1 MKNIVLFSRC
11 ELVNLYGRISEN
23 LSIENNVIHLAFSDI
38 EKKILEEKY
47 RIKNVIN
54 FSDEIKKLYLN
65 ESFNLEYCKLIDEVI
80 IEQSAGRFNLN
91 SSIQYD
97 RTFQYQSLDFSLLL
111 CQSYYRFWTELIIR
125 EKIDFIVHEPTSL
138 FLNQIS
144 SLICKKYNAKYITQ
158 ILVYGK
164 DEFNFITVSG
174 DDCRF
179 DKLLNLKSNS
189 RVNDVDFSKVN
200 NFLAE
205 FRNDFNTFVD
215 SYNKNRSFRTL
226 LLNSLKSILK
236 YIKYSVKLNMKN
248 FSVLDHIDYY
258 HYKEFNLFSTLKN
271 DWGQYFLLEYDS
283 FDESLD
289 YFYYPMHLEP
299 EAVVLYWG
307 DGLYKDQIKLIENI
321 AAQLPPGYFLY
332 VKDHPHA
339 GAYRSVDDYHK
350 LRSIPNI
357 KLLNPSVQ
365 GKKVIL
371 KSKGVVTINGTSG
384 FEALLLNKQVYVFG
398 NSFYDSCER
407 VKKIKNVRDFRS
419 VLYSNY
425 QSEYEDDEILF
436 RFVNDF
442 LKSTQKGFTDYFIDF
457 VKRVGV
463 DEIKNA
469 EIVSKEF
476 LEYFRHSNKP
486 I

>member
-1 MKNIVLFSRC
+1 MKTIVLFSRC

-23 LSIENNVIHLAFSDI
+23 LSSEHKVIHIAFSDI

-47 RIKNVIN
+47 SIKKVIN

-65 ESFNLEYCKLIDEVI
+65 ESVNIEYCKLIDDVI
-80 IEQSAGRFNLN
+80 IEQSLGRFNLN
-91 SSIQYD
+91 SAIQYD
-97 RTFQYQSLDFSLLL
+97 RTFQYQSLDCSLLL
-111 CQSYYRFWTELIIR
+111 CQTYYKFWTELIEH
-125 EKIDFIVHEPTSL
+125 EKVDFVVHEPTSL

-144 SLICKKYNAKYITQ
+144 SLICKKNNAKYITQ
-158 ILVYGK
+158 ILVYGQ

-179 DKLLNLKSNS
+179 DKLLNAKSRNG
-189 RVNDVDFSKVN
+189 DKDKKFDDAIKFLTDF
-200 NFLAE
+200 
-205 FRNDFNTFVD
+205 RGDFNTFVD
-215 SYNKNRSFRTL
+215 SYNKNRSFGTL
-226 LLNSLKSILK
+226 LLNTAKSIGK
-236 YIKYSVKLNMKN
+236 YIKYSAKLNMAE
-248 FSVLDHIDYY
+248 FTELDHIEYY
-258 HYKEFNLFSTLKN
+258 HYRDFSLLSSLKN
-271 DWGQYFLLEYDS
+271 DWGQYFLLDYDT
-283 FDESLD
+283 FDESLN

-307 DGLYKDQIKLIENI
+307 DGIYKDQIKLIENI
-321 AAQLPPGYFLY
+321 AAQLPPGYYLY

-339 GAYRSVDDYHK
+339 GAYRSVEDYKK

-407 VKKIKNVRDFRS
+407 VNKIKHIREFRN

-425 QSEYEDDEILF
+425 QNVYKDDEILLSF
-436 RFVNDF
+436 LNDF
-442 LKSTQKGFTDYFIDF
+442 LASSQKGFTDYFIDF
-457 VKRVGV
+457 VERVGI
-463 DEIKNA
+463 DEEKNA
-469 EIVSKEF
+469 AMVSKE
-476 LEYFRHSNKP
+476 LLDYFGHSNQ
-486 I
+486 